1 MPVSVSRRSLLKA
14 SGLTAAAVSVN
25 GAASAVASAATKDIN
40 VQHPIR
46 NIEHIRAFYKN
57 FPTRLAAVRKGF
69 NRPLTLSEKILYTHL
84 YHIEDARDFKRGH
97 EFANFRPDQL
107 VMEDLTAQSA
117 MQQFLVAEFP
127 KVQLPS
133 SIHCDH
139 LTLAS
144 EGAIKDLKVS
154 NYDNRVTYK
163 FLSDVSDKLGI
174 DFWEPGA
181 GIIHQETLENYAYP
195 GCLIVGCDSHTP
207 NGSGLGGI
215 AIGIGGADAVD
226 CMSGVEWE
234 LPVPKVIGVKLTGEQ
249 IGRAHV

>member
-14 SGLTAAAVSVN
+14 SGLTAAAVSMN

-46 NIEHIRAFYKN
+46 NIEHVRAFYKN

-139 LTLAS
+139 LTLTS
-144 EGAIKDLKVS
+144 LR
-154 NYDNRVTYK
+154 N
-163 FLSDVSDKLGI
+163 L
-174 DFWEPGA
+174 
-181 GIIHQETLENYAYP
+181 
-195 GCLIVGCDSHTP
+195 
-207 NGSGLGGI
+207 
-215 AIGIGGADAVD
+215 
-226 CMSGVEWE
+226 
-234 LPVPKVIGVKLTGEQ
+234 
-249 IGRAHV
+249 